1 MKQEKERNKTSIEV
15 DKTTQ
20 QDLMLFKIQCKVKNL
35 DEVIKKAIK
44 LLRKEVK
51 NEPKFSN

>member
-1 MKQEKERNKTSIEV
+1 MEKERNKTSIEV

-35 DEVIKKAIK
+35 DEVIKKQ
-44 LLRKEVK
+44 L
-51 NEPKFSN
+51 NF

>member
-1 MKQEKERNKTSIEV
+1 MEKETTTIKV
-15 DKTTQ
+15 DKSTQ